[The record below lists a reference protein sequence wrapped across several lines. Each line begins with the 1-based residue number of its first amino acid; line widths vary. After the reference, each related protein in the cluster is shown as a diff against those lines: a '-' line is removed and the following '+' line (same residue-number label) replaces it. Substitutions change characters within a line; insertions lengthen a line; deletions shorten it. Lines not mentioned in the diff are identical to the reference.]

1 MCSIAE
7 WQVASQTCC
16 ILSYSWCHHNWM
28 AGVMQ
33 SHSHHGNEYCLLHAA
48 CCHFTLHAC
57 MIIIMQLPQ
66 EQYKPHRVCWHPLC
80 STFSC
85 LFSMSSSENNEK
97 WAASFLLCQF
107 YLNVIIF
114 YKSYTVGYMRY
125 DVHSMEMVCK
135 PVRSLRQ
142 RGVIFHNRG
151 GSKMGLAYVSTK
163 CMYKK
168 LWTPCVRAW
177 LMGGTIHSM

>member
-1 MCSIAE
+1 MITNSSTKFRTCSIAE

-80 STFSC
+80 CTLSC

-97 WAASFLLCQF
+97 WASFFFIVSVLFECHYFFL
-107 YLNVIIF
+107 
-114 YKSYTVGYMRY
+114 KSYHTFHGDGLQARTQPQAEGGYF
-125 DVHSMEMVCK
+125 S
-135 PVRSLRQ
+135 
-142 RGVIFHNRG
+142 
-151 GSKMGLAYVSTK
+151 
-163 CMYKK
+163 
-168 LWTPCVRAW
+168 
-177 LMGGTIHSM
+177 